1 MDVGGS
7 SPSGPTVTSLNG
19 KQVYLLASES
29 EETARNTKCCKHND
43 EPERYEN
50 RSGFRNSEGD
60 EIGVNTQMGISAPV
74 EGLIPH

>member
-7 SPSGPTVTSLNG
+7 SPSGPTVTNSNG
-19 KQVYLLASES
+19 KQVYLLVSES
-29 EETARNTKCCKHND
+29 EETARNTKCCKPNE

-50 RSGFRNSEGD
+50 RSGFRISEGD